1 MPEDAALILGTSFMS
16 IKGLYT
22 PAPVWNNFDVFIISL
37 IFALIIIFFFN
48 RFAKKKQEEEGI
60 QYPKFL
66 ISLGIFIILPL
77 LTFLFGGVIYLGVF
91 LN

>member
-1 MPEDAALILGTSFMS
+1 MPEDAALILGTSFMT

-48 RFAKKKQEEEGI
+48 RFAKKSRKRKVYSTQN
-60 QYPKFL
+60 F
-66 ISLGIFIILPL
+66 
-77 LTFLFGGVIYLGVF
+77 
-91 LN
+91 